1 MAKLKVEVKTGKQGQ
16 KVAEVKP
23 KVKVEQASGKPK
35 LPGAGKPIYR
45 PKAKLTTHLTI
56 NGKRRA

>member
-23 KVKVEQASGKPK
+23 KVKVEQAKGKPK

-45 PKAKLTTHLTI
+45 PKAKINTHLKI
-56 NGKRRA
+56 GRKA

>member
-23 KVKVEQASGKPK
+23 KVKVEQAKGKPT
-35 LPGAGKPIYR
+35 AKPIYKK
-45 PKAKLTTHLTI
+45 KAKLTAHITI

>member
-1 MAKLKVEVKTGKQGQ
+1 MAKLKVEVKTGMQCP

-23 KVKVEQASGKPK
+23 KVKVEQASGNPN
-35 LPGAGKPIYR
+35 AKPIYKK
-45 PKAKLTTHLTI
+45 KAKLTAHITI

>member
-1 MAKLKVEVKTGKQGQ
+1 MAKLKVEVKPGKQGQ

-23 KVKVEQASGKPK
+23 KVVIAQASQKPT
-35 LPGAGKPIYR
+35 AKPIYKK
-45 PKAKLTTHLTI
+45 KAKLTAHITI

>member
-1 MAKLKVEVKTGKQGQ
+1 MAKLKVEVKAGKQGQ

-45 PKAKLTTHLTI
+45 PTAKLTVHLR
-56 NGKRRA
+56 KRKA

>member
-23 KVKVEQASGKPK
+23 KVKVEQASQKPKGKPVYK
-35 LPGAGKPIYR
+35 
-45 PKAKLTTHLTI
+45 PKAKITAHITI
-56 NGKRRA
+56 NGKKRA

>member
-23 KVKVEQASGKPK
+23 KVKVEQAKEKPK
-35 LPGAGKPIYR
+35 LPGAEKPIYR
-45 PKAKLTTHLTI
+45 TKAKLTAHITI
-56 NGKRRA
+56 NGKKRA

>member
-1 MAKLKVEVKTGKQGQ
+1 MSKAKLKVEVKAGKQGQ
-16 KVAEVKP
+16 KVAETKP

-35 LPGAGKPIYR
+35 GKPVYR
-45 PKAKLTTHLTI
+45 PKAKLTAHITI

>member
-23 KVKVEQASGKPK
+23 KVKVEQAKEKPKGKPV
-35 LPGAGKPIYR
+35 YR
-45 PKAKLTTHLTI
+45 SRAKLTAHITI
-56 NGKRRA
+56 NGKRRK